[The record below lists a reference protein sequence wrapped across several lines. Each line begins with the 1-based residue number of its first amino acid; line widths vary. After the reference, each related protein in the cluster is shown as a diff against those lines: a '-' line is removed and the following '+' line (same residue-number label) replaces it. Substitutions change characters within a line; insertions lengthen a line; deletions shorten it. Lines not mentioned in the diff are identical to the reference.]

1 MWYTG
6 LIYVN
11 RKKRHMSKFLI
22 LKQKDGYSKHL
33 GSTVEAYHQTRNVKI
48 HKRIL
53 K

>member
-11 RKKRHMSKFLI
+11 RKKTYVEVSNIK
-22 LKQKDGYSKHL
+22 KKDGYSKHL